1 MLFHSRA
8 ADSRER
14 VLFYFGVRPLFF
26 DAGVCPSTPYLFH
39 HKKKKIV
46 EGEKNRETW
55 PS

>member
-1 MLFHSRA
+1 MLQEFFFI
-8 ADSRER
+8 
-14 VLFYFGVRPLFF
+14 LVRPLFF
-26 DAGVCPSTPYLFH
+26 DAGLSVHPYLFH